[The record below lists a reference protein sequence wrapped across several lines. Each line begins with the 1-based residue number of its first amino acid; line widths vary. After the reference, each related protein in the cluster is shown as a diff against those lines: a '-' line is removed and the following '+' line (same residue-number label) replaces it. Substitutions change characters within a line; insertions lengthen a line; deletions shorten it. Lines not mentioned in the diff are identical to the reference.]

1 MHLLAKSLIALAAA
15 GAVAA
20 AVIQRDAD
28 ASAPPAPQAPQAPP
42 AVVEVAAVVSAPFAS
57 LHWAPGS
64 VISTR
69 DARVASEQAGRIVR
83 IAEVGTRL
91 RAGEPLAAM
100 DDTAL
105 RLRER
110 EAAAE
115 LGRIQAQLA
124 LAVRQESRYA
134 QLAAQQNI
142 ARAQYEQ
149 LQAERD
155 VLAQQRAGAE
165 AILAQIRHQRSQMV
179 VRAPF
184 AGVVV
189 ERLGQLGE
197 YLGPGTA
204 VARLV
209 DTGHLEVRV
218 RAPVDLA
225 GRLEP
230 GAQVRVRSGS
240 VESDHRVT
248 ALVPV
253 GDEASRQLDL
263 RIDAISLQLPV
274 GSAVDVG
281 LPSDRVREVLAA
293 PRDALILR
301 REGNAVL
308 RVDASG
314 KAERVAVETGEALDG
329 LVEVRGALRAGDRL
343 IVRGGE
349 RVQPG
354 QAVSIQ
360 APAAAV
366 AAR

>member
-15 GAVAA
+15 GAVAVA
-20 AVIQRDAD
+20 LTHRDAD
-28 ASAPPAPQAPQAPP
+28 ASAPPPPQPPP
-42 AVVEVAAVVSAPFAS
+42 AVVDVSPVVSAPFAP

-64 VISTR
+64 VISTQ

-83 IAEVGTRL
+83 IAEVGTHL

-115 LGRIQAQLA
+115 LGRIEAQLT

-142 ARAQYEQ
+142 ARAQLEQ
-149 LQAERD
+149 LQSERD
-155 VLAQQRAGAE
+155 VLVQQRAGAE
-165 AILAQIRHQRSQMV
+165 ATLAQTRHQRSQMV

-197 YLGPGTA
+197 YLAPGTA

-209 DTGHLEVRV
+209 NTAHLEVRV

-225 GRLEP
+225 RHLEP
-230 GAQVRVRSGS
+230 GAQVRLRSGS
-240 VESDHRVT
+240 VESEHRVT

-263 RIDAISLQLPV
+263 RIDATALQLPV

-281 LPSDRVREVLAA
+281 LPSDRTREVLAA

-301 REGNAVL
+301 REGNFVL
-308 RVDASG
+308 RVDAAS
-314 KAERVAVETGEALDG
+314 KAERVPVETGEALDG

-349 RVQPG
+349 RVEPG
-354 QAVSIQ
+354 QAVDVQTSAI
-360 APAAAV
+360 AT